1 MARVWGEVHVK
12 DAHPLPSS
20 PAISPQIHLCVQSL
34 QENQTQS
41 KTLGSAPVASL
52 IRDEAGPGCG
62 ATAVQRALLHLQCV
76 PASICAG

>member
-1 MARVWGEVHVK
+1 MARVRGEVHVK
-12 DAHPLPSS
+12 DARPLPSS

-41 KTLGSAPVASL
+41 KTLGAPAAPL
-52 IRDEAGPGCG
+52 IQDEAGPGCG

>member
-12 DAHPLPSS
+12 DARPLPSS

-41 KTLGSAPVASL
+41 KTLGAPAAPL
-52 IRDEAGPGCG
+52 IQDEAGPGWG
-62 ATAVQRALLHLQCV
+62 AMQRALLHLQRV

>member
-20 PAISPQIHLCVQSL
+20 PAISPQIHQCVQSL

-41 KTLGSAPVASL
+41 KTLLV
-52 IRDEAGPGCG
+52 R
-62 ATAVQRALLHLQCV
+62 LLRR
-76 PASICAG
+76 

>member
-1 MARVWGEVHVK
+1 MARVRGEVHVK
-12 DAHPLPSS
+12 DARPLPSS

-62 ATAVQRALLHLQCV
+62 AIQRALLHLQRV